1 MRRRNNF
8 AKRCAVIQSV
18 IFLIIIVS
26 VARVINAPKKLI
38 STNAYKV
45 ERYVPNIHSVT
56 IREDNINSN
65 DSEDNDQAGGVE
77 PKNVT
82 LVDDEVIA
90 KNITKLDDGEEVI
103 KTGNGTEPNKNIT
116 TTNNATVPSIP
127 EICIGLDI
135 IYSNSIT
142 EADAYSHWWK
152 TVNSLEGIGF

>member
-38 STNAYKV
+38 STNAYKI
-45 ERYVPNIHSVT
+45 EIYVPNIHSVT

-65 DSEDNDQAGGVE
+65 VSADNDAAGGVE
-77 PKNVT
+77 SKNVS
-82 LVDDEVIA
+82 LVDDQVIA
-90 KNITKLDDGEEVI
+90 KDITKLDVGEEVI
-103 KTGNGTEPNKNIT
+103 KTGNDTEQNKNIT
-116 TTNNATVPSIP
+116 TTNNGTMTSIP